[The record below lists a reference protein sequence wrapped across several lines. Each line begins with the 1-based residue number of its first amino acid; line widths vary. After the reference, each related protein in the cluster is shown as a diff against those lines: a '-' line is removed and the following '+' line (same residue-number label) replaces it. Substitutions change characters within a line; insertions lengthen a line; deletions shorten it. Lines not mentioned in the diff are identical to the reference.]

1 MKRYIVRQIGANK
14 GAPRVFLEFA
24 DLALAGFTPGRTYK
38 REVNQDDKRITLTV
52 VDQGSHVVSKKDRD
66 GKQCPVID
74 INSSEALKPFEGMQA
89 VRIVLTDNR
98 IFILPLASETRRLER
113 LKRLAGHL
121 DTGQVTTA
129 GTSFGGGVLDHA
141 AHAGLEEAGIHATL
155 AMANEIDEGLL
166 EHARAHNA
174 IVTDKTQLIAA
185 PMQEL
190 VQDEWAMSQIAK
202 ADFFQLGIPCSGAS
216 VAGRASR
223 GLKLPEHHPEV
234 GHLVASALM
243 LINRINPAV
252 VVVEC
257 VTQYAATASAQI
269 LRQQLRDSGYDVQE
283 VDLRGREF
291 GCLEN
296 RDRWFLVA
304 ATRGLPMDLAN
315 LAPAVHAVPTVAE
328 ILDPIPADA
337 PDWRTF
343 DYLKQKEVRDAA
355 KGSSFSMQVVTP
367 ASTKVGVLRRCY
379 AKSGSTDP
387 LLAHPTDGDLL
398 RPFTVAEHARIK
410 QVPLAL
416 VEGLGKTDGHILLGQ
431 GILYLPVVELF
442 KRIGQC
448 LMAWRASLSEGVQHR
463 VDYNLGRATG

>member
-1 MKRYIVRQIGANK
+1 
-14 GAPRVFLEFA
+14 
-24 DLALAGFTPGRTYK
+24 
-38 REVNQDDKRITLTV
+38 
-52 VDQGSHVVSKKDRD
+52 
-66 GKQCPVID
+66 
-74 INSSEALKPFEGMQA
+74 
-89 VRIVLTDNR
+89 
-98 IFILPLASETRRLER
+98 
-113 LKRLAGHL
+113 
-121 DTGQVTTA
+121 
-129 GTSFGGGVLDHA
+129 
-141 AHAGLEEAGIHATL
+141 
-155 AMANEIDEGLL
+155 
-166 EHARAHNA
+166 
-174 IVTDKTQLIAA
+174 
-185 PMQEL
+185 MQEL

-269 LRQQLRDSGYDVQE
+269 LRQQLRDSGYDVHE

-291 GCLEN
+291 GCLEH

-304 ATRGLPMDLAN
+304 ATKGLPMDLAN

-431 GILYLPVVELF
+431 QCNPR
-442 KRIGQC
+442 RIPQSNED
-448 LMAWRASLSEGVQHR
+448 LRRAEQKARRQRAQRRQLGSDL
-463 VDYNLGRATG
+463 LGRPTPALLVRVSTRRIDHPACHCPVAHTQPITPPVGLVLLGKPAGLLDRRRQHHLVKEFPVKRPEFLRFKPLCQAEEGGRRTVAPSAPGSR